1 MTYFIYVF
9 FENVTLSTIARL

>member
-1 MTYFIYVF
+1 MMYFIYVF